1 MLLLCA
7 GHPRSLFDGLQAV
20 AEEQPSL
27 LELHE
32 TPVSEVLY
40 SALVTIMRVC
50 KFASRLGSL
59 LMGDTTVM
67 QWFNPLE
74 QNYLGVI
81 NDRGLLVPVDT
92 GCELK
97 AFFHPLVLCE
107 WARQCYIKNKSPLA
121 YHLQKAY
128 YKFDAGLGES
138 SEKRMEGLMFHE
150 AVLRIALEGK
160 PIALNHFYTT
170 DYIGMKF
177 KTMPVLVAALP
188 TGGRNMIEFVKDFGD
203 IEFM

>member
-1 MLLLCA
+1 MLERGATTGSGRPIICLALALFKHFAVWRQAVAKWSGVHQLLLLCA

-97 AFFHPLVLCE
+97 AFFPSFGAV
-107 WARQCYIKNKSPLA
+107 RV
-121 YHLQKAY
+121 
-128 YKFDAGLGES
+128 GT
-138 SEKRMEGLMFHE
+138 
-150 AVLRIALEGK
+150 AVLHQE
-160 PIALNHFYTT
+160 
-170 DYIGMKF
+170 
-177 KTMPVLVAALP
+177 
-188 TGGRNMIEFVKDFGD
+188 
-203 IEFM
+203 